1 MLHATSYMTGGDI
14 DKCNESPFR
23 RTNQLYHAK
32 RRFPSIQVNMHYQK
46 NFDAVGTST
55 GNKELDNMRFRTWNR
70 DEHSTQK
77 IQDRNRANPRTV
89 FEDMAMQSRRC
100 MAMQPPRDP
109 ARTTLSSREALI
121 PRTTLGNAVRPLES
135 DRKATDR
142 RNTVSNLLQKE
153 REELL
158 GRSAGA
164 IDKLK
169 KKSTPQKTTRA
180 HSITDVHLTRDKV
193 DR

>member
-1 MLHATSYMTGGDI
+1 M
-14 DKCNESPFR
+14 
-23 RTNQLYHAK
+23 
-32 RRFPSIQVNMHYQK
+32 
-46 NFDAVGTST
+46 
-55 GNKELDNMRFRTWNR
+55 
-70 DEHSTQK
+70 
-77 IQDRNRANPRTV
+77 
-89 FEDMAMQSRRC
+89 
-100 MAMQPPRDP
+100 
-109 ARTTLSSREALI
+109 
-121 PRTTLGNAVRPLES
+121 RPLES